1 MQAIGRQRGHYL
13 VFVALCAAVVSLALL
28 CVQPAVAYA
37 QTIEKEW
44 TVEFTGDDMTDQGSA
59 DIVKELRGM
68 QPGDSAKFTVVMY
81 EKYDKAADWYMKNK
95 VLESMEKS
103 LRSGGSYSYK
113 LAYTS
118 PKGEQKVIITN
129 EVVSGDTGTGETQ
142 GLFDATEAT
151 GEYFYLD
158 TLAPQAKALMTL
170 EVAIDGET
178 HGNTYFDSDAQIQ
191 LQFAAEPSD
200 QPGTPGDATQLQQTP
215 QPSQTSN
222 ENKTDTPG
230 QKLSQTGDTIAMG
243 VIALVAIAAAAVLVA
258 ACLRQRRQ
266 EKDKE
271 GDAR

>member
-1 MQAIGRQRGHYL
+1 MAL
-13 VFVALCAAVVSLALL
+13 VLALVASLAAAV
-28 CVQPAVAYA
+28 PAFA

-44 TVEFTGDDMTDQGSA
+44 TVEFTGSAMTDQGSA

-81 EKYDKAADWYMKNK
+81 EKFDKAADWYMKNK

-113 LAYTS
+113 LTYTN

-129 EVVSGDTGTGETQ
+129 EVVSGDQGSGATK

-151 GEYFYLD
+151 GEYFFLD

-178 HGNTYFDSDAQIQ
+178 HGNTYFDSAAQIQ

-200 QPGTPGDATQLQQTP
+200 QPGTEGDATTPRSEQKPSNQQP
-215 QPSQTSN
+215 
-222 ENKTDTPG
+222 EK
-230 QKLSQTGDTIAMG
+230 KLSQTGDTIAMG
-243 VIALVAIAAAAVLVA
+243 VIALVAVLAAGVLVVA
-258 ACLRQRRQ
+258 GVHQRRKKN
-266 EKDKE
+266 EE